1 MDVAS
6 LSAFLAVVV
15 SSGAVLLP
23 ATLGAIVTELSGAT
37 NLGVEGIMLFGA
49 MVAYGTAFTTGDAV
63 LGVIAGSLAGG
74 LLSLTHAIPV
84 VFGRLSQER
93 QLVLGLILV
102 YLGDAL
108 SRLLGTPYIS
118 KASKALDVRWVIPG
132 LSDLPVVGEVLF
144 RQYGLVYWAYALAAV
159 LTFVLY
165 KTRLGLHLRATGE
178 DPAAADAAGIR
189 VDLYR
194 LGAIFA
200 GGVLMGFAGSVLS
213 LTVVRTWTD
222 GMTRGRGWIALG
234 LVTFANW
241 NPLWAIA
248 GTLLFGGFEAAQFR
262 LTTDI
267 PGAQYLLGI
276 LPYLAPIIALPIVG
290 RRLAR
295 RRAGA
300 PAGLGRPYLR
310 EARG

>member
-84 VFGRLSQER
+84 VYGRMSQER

-178 DPAAADAAGIR
+178 DPAAADAAGVR

-194 LGAIFA
+194 L
-200 GGVLMGFAGSVLS
+200 
-213 LTVVRTWTD
+213 
-222 GMTRGRGWIALG
+222 
-234 LVTFANW
+234 
-241 NPLWAIA
+241 
-248 GTLLFGGFEAAQFR
+248 
-262 LTTDI
+262 
-267 PGAQYLLGI
+267 
-276 LPYLAPIIALPIVG
+276 
-290 RRLAR
+290 
-295 RRAGA
+295 
-300 PAGLGRPYLR
+300 
-310 EARG
+310 